1 MIKGLSMEE
10 DVPTRADSSTQTLP
24 LPDRRPKAVGFLLS
38 QLGFEVSS
46 RFGKMMAEVDLDPR
60 QFALLRAIQASEG
73 HSQIAVGE
81 WLRIPASSMVA
92 VVDHLEE
99 RGLVERRPHPTDRRS
114 RTLHMTAEGR
124 ETLAGASELTMG
136 FEQTICSGFDAADRA
151 KLLELLA
158 AVADN
163 LGLVQ
168 GLHPGTA
175 VEHGSPHAA
184 RASS

>member
-1 MIKGLSMEE
+1 MIKWLSMEE
-10 DVPTRADSSTQTLP
+10 DVPGPADSSTQPLP
-24 LPDRRPKAVGFLLS
+24 LPDRRPQAVGFLLS

-46 RFGKMMAEVDLDPR
+46 RFGKLMAEVDLDPR

-73 HSQIAVGE
+73 QSQIAVGE

-92 VVDHLEE
+92 LVDQLEE
-99 RGLVERRPHPTDRRS
+99 RALVERRLHATDRRS
-114 RTLHMTAEGR
+114 RTLHMTPEGT
-124 ETLAGASELTMG
+124 ELLAGASELTMG
-136 FEQTICSGFDAADRA
+136 FEQTICRGFDATDRTR
-151 KLLELLA
+151 LLELLT

-168 GLHPGTA
+168 GLHPA
-175 VEHGSPHAA
+175 AAEHGTPHST